1 MGVCAT
7 LHRTL
12 GSTSKLIYSIS
23 VARSGHAKSS
33 LYEMPSECISAPR
46 RIALHIR
53 SIFAVSTDSLR
64 VDPSIVSRR
73 QCRRM
78 DASHS
83 ARPAGARTRALAVLL
98 LLLTTGLAL
107 SPPAAAAAL
116 VSPREPAVVE
126 PDDRADA
133 DGEASTPRWDWP
145 LPAPHRVAT
154 AYEAPAH
161 DYGPGHRGI
170 DIEAPSSRGPSSGAP
185 GESAEAEVTAPDAG
199 TVAFAGSV
207 AGRGV
212 VTIDH
217 GGGLVSTL
225 EPVVPLVAAGD
236 VVARGE
242 AIGTLSTGGH
252 APPGQL
258 HLGAR
263 LDGEYINPLRLLG
276 DLPWAVLL
284 PCCTG

>member
-1 MGVCAT
+1 M
-7 LHRTL
+7 
-12 GSTSKLIYSIS
+12 
-23 VARSGHAKSS
+23 
-33 LYEMPSECISAPR
+33 
-46 RIALHIR
+46 
-53 SIFAVSTDSLR
+53 
-64 VDPSIVSRR
+64 
-73 QCRRM
+73 
-78 DASHS
+78 
-83 ARPAGARTRALAVLL
+83 
-98 LLLTTGLAL
+98 
-107 SPPAAAAAL
+107 
-116 VSPREPAVVE
+116 
-126 PDDRADA
+126 
-133 DGEASTPRWDWP
+133 
-145 LPAPHRVAT
+145 
-154 AYEAPAH
+154 
-161 DYGPGHRGI
+161 
-170 DIEAPSSRGPSSGAP
+170 
-185 GESAEAEVTAPDAG
+185 TAPDAG